1 MFDEVDQLNN
11 SEQTANGNSG
21 GMTTNS
27 YTGPNGYKSFWDI
40 FNREYREMWYHY
52 ENTTEYSGTPAAR
65 LVFEVTPYIG
75 LAYSDRDLTTGQFI
89 DESTFNVEGDFINTP
104 TQYPNMFLPTGNEIG
119 NFVPAKP
126 ITLSGFAA
134 PIWDNTVLRV
144 FSTDHCH
151 VIGANTNSAYNPNFI
166 YFDISSPPAP
176 YQTSTTMEQEFLSKY
191 GKVFFY
197 YWVARD
203 PGTFAPIADG
213 YITAYCDTSIPDDW
227 EDTTIPASNLPGVG
241 SAKLFTNI
249 RCNDNGSRS
258 YELVLED
265 GTYPSEQT
273 FTHTMGGQTYNYRV
287 SIETFRGGYGYPYGS
302 GFGIGGTAMGGTV
315 STLRLELD

>member
-1 MFDEVDQLNN
+1 M
-11 SEQTANGNSG
+11 
-21 GMTTNS
+21 
-27 YTGPNGYKSFWDI
+27 Y
-40 FNREYREMWYHY
+40 
-52 ENTTEYSGTPAAR
+52 PA
-65 LVFEVTPYIG
+65 P
-75 LAYSDRDLTTGQFI
+75 
-89 DESTFNVEGDFINTP
+89 TF
-104 TQYPNMFLPTGNEIG
+104 NEIG

-166 YFDISSPPAP
+166 FFDISSPPAP
-176 YQTSTTMEQEFLSKY
+176 YQPSTTMEQEFLSKY

-203 PGTFAPIADG
+203 PVTFAPIADG
-213 YITAYCDTSIPDDW
+213 YITAYCDTSDINYW

-302 GFGIGGTAMGGTV
+302 GFGTGGTGMGGTV
-315 STLRLELD
+315 STLILELN

>member
-1 MFDEVDQLNN
+1 
-11 SEQTANGNSG
+11 
-21 GMTTNS
+21 MTTNS
-27 YTGPNGYKSFWDI
+27 YTGPAGYKSFWDI
-40 FNREYREMWYHY
+40 YNREYREMWYHY

-144 FSTDHCH
+144 FSTDHCP
-151 VIGANTNSAYNPNFI
+151 VIGANINSAYNPNFI

-176 YQTSTTMEQEFLSKY
+176 YQTSTAMEQDFLSKY

-197 YWVARD
+197 YWVAKD
-203 PGTFAPIADG
+203 PGTSLVIADG
-213 YITAYCDTSIPDDW
+213 YITAYCDTGDTTYW
-227 EDTTIPASNLPGVG
+227 ADTTIPASNLPGVG
-241 SAKLFTNI
+241 SAKLYKNI
-249 RCNDNGSRS
+249 RCNDNGFRS

-265 GTYPSEQT
+265 GTYPSESVVANPLN
-273 FTHTMGGQTYNYRV
+273 GVSYRV
-287 SIETFRGGYGYPYGS
+287 SIETFRGGYSYGGGPS
-302 GFGIGGTAMGGTV
+302 SGIGGTASTV
-315 STLRLELD
+315 KLELN